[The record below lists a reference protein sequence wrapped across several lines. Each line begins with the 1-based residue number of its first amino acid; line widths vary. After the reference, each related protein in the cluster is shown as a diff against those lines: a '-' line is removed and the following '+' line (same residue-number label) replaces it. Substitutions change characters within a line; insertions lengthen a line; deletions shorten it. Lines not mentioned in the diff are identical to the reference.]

1 MLPLTLSD
9 RQKSIM
15 ATALTTVSLVVV
27 AAIIVWLLSLTL
39 AFFSYFSGVFLP
51 LAVAGILATLMK
63 PYYTWLYSRFRNQA
77 AALILVIASVIL
89 PIVIFLLYFGALLLT
104 QITDLLNELPVWIEK
119 LQLFVEERLPVIRGL
134 IEKYDLRERI
144 TALVQGRGDIIAGSA
159 AMVGK
164 GVVSTGAVV
173 FNTVTGMLGWVVMP
187 IYFAFMIQAPF
198 ITGRDLESHLPFLKP
213 ETRRNVVYL
222 FTEFANI
229 IVAFFRGQ
237 LIVAFCQ
244 GVMFAGGF
252 ALVGLKHGIILG
264 LLLGFLNI
272 VPYLG
277 NIIGLAVVLPLAWFH
292 PEGGWTL
299 LSGVV
304 VVFIVVQ
311 MVEGYILTP
320 RIMGKTTGL
329 HPMAIIF
336 AILFW
341 GTALNG
347 LLGMVLAI
355 PLTAFLVVFWRL
367 LKSEYIKEWI

>member
-1 MLPLTLSD
+1 
-9 RQKSIM
+9 M